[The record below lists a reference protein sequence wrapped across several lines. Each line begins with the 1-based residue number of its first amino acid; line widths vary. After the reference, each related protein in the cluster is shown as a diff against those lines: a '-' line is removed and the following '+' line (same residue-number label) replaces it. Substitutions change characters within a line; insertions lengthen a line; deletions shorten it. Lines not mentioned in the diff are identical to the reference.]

1 MKNSLHCDRY
11 NIFFT
16 LDVSNYLIIGPGVFQ
31 VKKIVCEWLARL
43 MFMKR
48 PSSARSMVGIWR
60 SVGDEDNLLTKRS
73 MTTDVERQGG
83 GGGGGP
89 DTANGR
95 VVGKPQTATC
105 DPPDTTF
112 VVSPSVNAGKRRS
125 FSAVDERETAA
136 NSRSTTRKRG
146 WPDRRRRRGMSAGGD
161 VECSAYQLVA
171 SPATTCRVTACDS
184 HRHDTATDA
193 AGVRSPSAVDVDTG
207 DAAADTERRP
217 RLAAAGDALGAIL
230 HELRLL
236 TDKMRDDE
244 TRLAIC
250 SDWKFA
256 AMVVDRFCLTVF
268 CVFTALSTFAVL
280 FLAPRVAAQQV

>member
-1 MKNSLHCDRY
+1 
-11 NIFFT
+11 
-16 LDVSNYLIIGPGVFQ
+16 
-31 VKKIVCEWLARL
+31 
-43 MFMKR
+43 MKR

-60 SVGDEDNLLTKRS
+60 SVGDEDNPLTKRS
-73 MTTDVERQGG
+73 TTTDVERQGG

-95 VVGKPQTATC
+95 VVGKPTTATC
-105 DPPDTTF
+105 DLPDMTF
-112 VVSPSVNAGKRRS
+112 VVSPSVKAGKRRS
-125 FSAVDERETAA
+125 FPAVEERETAA

-171 SPATTCRVTACDS
+171 SPATTCRVTACSDS
-184 HRHDTATDA
+184 RRHDTATVA
-193 AGVRSPSAVDVDTG
+193 AGVCSSSAVDWDIG
-207 DAAADTERRP
+207 DAASAAADTERQP